1 MEIEKFDEVY
11 SVVIYVDKLLIVIV
25 NWSVEKN
32 DILFDWREYLINN
45 GKYD

>member
-11 SVVIYVDKLLIVIV
+11 CVVIYVDKLLIVIV

>member
-11 SVVIYVDKLLIVIV
+11 CVVIYVDKLLIVIV
-25 NWSVEKN
+25 NWSVKKN